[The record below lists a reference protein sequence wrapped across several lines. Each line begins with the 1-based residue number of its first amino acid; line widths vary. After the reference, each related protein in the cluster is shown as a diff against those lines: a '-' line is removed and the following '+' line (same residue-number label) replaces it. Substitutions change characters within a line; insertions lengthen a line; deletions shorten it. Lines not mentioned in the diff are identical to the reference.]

1 LQADCVCTRAD
12 APRAPARVWQFSLP
26 LLLFASCSA
35 LSGAFEPE
43 NMLFE
48 DYHWL
53 ASNWMFVHLGL

>member
-1 LQADCVCTRAD
+1 
-12 APRAPARVWQFSLP
+12 VWQFSLP